1 MLLRP
6 SFKLHLDWVSFR
18 FLLLVAAWSTGL
30 IVGLHIASNFCS
42 SYHFHYY
49 AAACEPAGF
58 TGILAVFF
66 LPFLALYLSTRFN
79 LPWLL
84 YIAAFLKA
92 FLFGFDF
99 AMVQLAFG
107 RSAWLIRSFFLFS
120 EATSSILFAYH
131 SFVCLKMKPSERRGY
146 YIAYCVISFI
156 LIGID
161 LFFLSA
167 FFSSIL

>member
-1 MLLRP
+1 MILKPL
-6 SFKLHLDWVSFR
+6 FKVR
-18 FLLLVAAWSTGL
+18 FGRVDFCVLLLIIVWSVAVT
-30 IVGLHIASNFCS
+30 IGLHIASYFS
-42 SYHFHYY
+42 SSNHIYY

-58 TGILAVFF
+58 MGLLAVFF

-84 YIAAFLKA
+84 YIAGFLKA

-107 RSAWLIRSFFLFS
+107 RSAWLVRSFLLFS
-120 EATSSILFAYH
+120 EATSSILFAYQ
-131 SFVCLKMKPSERRGY
+131 SLVCLKTKLSELRGY

>member
-1 MLLRP
+1 MFLRP

-18 FLLLVAAWSTGL
+18 VLLLVAAWSAGL
-30 IVGLHIASNFCS
+30 IVGLHIASYFS
-42 SYHFHYY
+42 SSNHIYY

-58 TGILAVFF
+58 TGLFAVFF
-66 LPFLALYLSTRFN
+66 LPFLALYLSSRFN

-84 YIAAFLKA
+84 YIAVFLKA
-92 FLFGFDF
+92 FLFGFDL
-99 AMVQLAFG
+99 AMVQLTFG
-107 RSAWLIRSFFLFS
+107 RSAWLVRSFFLFS
-120 EATSSILFAYH
+120 EATSSILFTYH
-131 SFVCLKMKPSERRGY
+131 SLVYLKIKPSEVGGY
-146 YIAYCVISFI
+146 FITYCAISFI

>member
-18 FLLLVAAWSTGL
+18 VLLLVAAWSAGL

-66 LPFLALYLSTRFN
+66 LPFLAFYLSTRFS
-79 LPWLL
+79 LLWLL
-84 YIAAFLKA
+84 YITAFLKA
-92 FLFGFDF
+92 FLFGFDL
-99 AMVQLAFG
+99 AMVQLVFLK
-107 RSAWLIRSFFLFS
+107 SAWLVRSFLLFS
-120 EATSSILFAYH
+120 ETASSILFAYH
-131 SFVCLKMKPSERRGY
+131 SFVCLKMKPSERMGH
-146 YIAYCVISFI
+146 YIVYCVISFI

>member
-18 FLLLVAAWSTGL
+18 VLLLVAAWSTGL

-66 LPFLALYLSTRFN
+66 LPFLAFYLSTRFS
-79 LPWLL
+79 LLWLL
-84 YIAAFLKA
+84 YITAFLKA
-92 FLFGFDF
+92 FLFGFDL

-107 RSAWLIRSFFLFS
+107 RGAWLVRSFFLFS
-120 EATSSILFAYH
+120 EATSSILFTYH
-131 SFVCLKMKPSERRGY
+131 SLFCLKMKPSELRGY

>member
-1 MLLRP
+1 MFLKP
-6 SFKLHLDWVSFR
+6 SFKVR
-18 FLLLVAAWSTGL
+18 FGRGDFCALLLIIVWSVAVT
-30 IVGLHIASNFCS
+30 IGLHIASHFS
-42 SYHFHYY
+42 SSHHIYY

-58 TGILAVFF
+58 TGLFAVFF
-66 LPFLALYLSTRFN
+66 LPFLAFYLSTRFN

-92 FLFGFDF
+92 FLFGFNL
-99 AMVQLAFG
+99 AMVQFTFG
-107 RSAWLIRSFFLFS
+107 RSAWLVRSCLLFS

-131 SFVCLKMKPSERRGY
+131 SLVYLKLKPSELGGY
-146 YIAYCVISFI
+146 FITYCVISFI